1 MRLPG
6 QSDKPGNPDS
16 QIIPELILFASII
29 AHYKNKKGALS
40 PQFSTNLIA
49 VCYYNHYL
57 FITYIVTSKPNLIS
71 VAAGD
76 VHIIFSFSKS
86 YTHRVYDYILLLKF
100 PCEIEKIMINRQRKT
115 RPKPG

>member
-49 VCYYNHYL
+49 ICYDNHYL

-71 VAAGD
+71 VAAGF
-76 VHIIFSFSKS
+76 VHIVVLLKF
-86 YTHRVYDYILLLKF
+86 YTHRVYNCIMNRTINSA
-100 PCEIEKIMINRQRKT
+100 IEKIMNYRQRKT
-115 RPKPG
+115 QPKLG

>member
-16 QIIPELILFASII
+16 QIIPELALFASII
-29 AHYKNKKGALS
+29 AQYKNKKGALS

-49 VCYYNHYL
+49 ICHYNHYL

-71 VAAGD
+71 VAAGF
-76 VHIIFSFSKS
+76 VHAFITFSLNF
-86 YTHRVYDYILLLKF
+86 
-100 PCEIEKIMINRQRKT
+100 
-115 RPKPG
+115 